1 MISVFWGGFFDN
13 QSEFLSEKLM
23 SKRHSFPRSLSP
35 GFETTEVSAET
46 LQCQRKLTPPMEK
59 ANKEKRE
66 SDRNRSKVRVNGRAL
81 TQWRALRCWVKVR
94 SRSDMGLSLPLG
106 LGTAQSC
113 HCFYYISKQ
122 QNLQQVFI
130 ALRLGFLTVVF
141 CFDSSQAA
149 CGGHVGKAAFAN
161 GGANG
166 NTAAKRREGGDLKG
180 GLFLL

>member
-1 MISVFWGGFFDN
+1 MISIFWGGFFDN

-113 HCFYYISKQ
+113 HCFYYISEQ

-166 NTAAKRREGGDLKG
+166 NTTAKRREGGDLKG